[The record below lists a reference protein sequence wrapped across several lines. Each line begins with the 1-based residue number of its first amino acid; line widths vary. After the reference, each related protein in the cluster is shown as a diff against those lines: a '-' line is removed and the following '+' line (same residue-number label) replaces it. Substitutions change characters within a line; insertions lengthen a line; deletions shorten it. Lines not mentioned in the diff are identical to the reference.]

1 MAADPHSSEKQSEHF
16 IAAAMREVD
25 AAGDDVVRCSS
36 LHHSLG
42 LIIEQRCEDQR
53 RALHHYLE
61 AQRLT
66 PDCPAVNQTLNRIYA
81 AGRDWNMAVR
91 ALAVQPDIFSDGAQK
106 ARLLLQQGRLYEDC
120 LDNPAAAAEA
130 YQNGLAQNPDDRQ
143 ILFRLRRLCSRVGDH
158 PLQVETCQRWASMTQ
173 DPDLSALLNHQ
184 AGRLLEDDIEPGGE
198 VGQEEVGDQE
208 DLPIKHYRRALDL
221 VPDHEPS
228 LRAMSRRLSRQGRW
242 EEMANLLEL
251 ALEHAEGRAWR
262 VDRMHRLGELYQ
274 ERLADAERAAGVLRR
289 ALSEDEGDLTA
300 LDFLAEAAWRQGDH
314 ASLCGLLDRLA
325 RRAVDD
331 RDALAYLY
339 EMAATIEDHLPEL
352 DPVAVYQRIS
362 QAEATEPRVL
372 ESLERIYHQRGD
384 RESLILIWSDLL
396 PRTENPARRE
406 SLLLQLAGAQEATG
420 DLHGAAG
427 TLAEAVE
434 DTDNWIVAHELQRLQ
449 LELGQWPLAVKA
461 LEHAARLSLDG
472 SNRADYLMAAARL
485 ADGRLH
491 EPEPAI
497 DALSCLLQLRPLHQ
511 EGAEMLDRLLE
522 EQGEYEEL
530 ASSLA
535 QRIELLGAL
544 KEPQLRGLSE
554 AEVVRVRI
562 RTLTR
567 LAEIQQDKLMQPE
580 RALETL
586 VRCAQ
591 IDAGHAPTL
600 LRLGALCMRLQRW
613 HRAVEVYWDL
623 VRGTDNEAALCTAH
637 RRLGE
642 LYGDKL
648 GDHLRAVSS
657 YQNVLTLAPDD
668 LEALQRLYLLFIR
681 AGDQGNAMELRERL
695 RALKAAGAEEQ
706 PVRLESRLEHRSV
719 CRTAP
724 GDAERKLI
732 GALVSA
738 SLLASE
744 GRLDEALA
752 EHQQALQMDLLHEE
766 NLRQM
771 SEVLIRAGRQDS
783 AYAAV
788 VVLRCL
794 DRATEEELRF
804 YRDVQKGGVRF
815 PRQAIQHSA
824 FETILVHPEEHMEG
838 RQVLAMM
845 GQIAH
850 LLRPQRM
857 EDWGVGSENR
867 LLPHMEH
874 PLRAVV
880 VEVASLLGLEQAP
893 DIYISDLRRSEM
905 DLLFV
910 DPPALVVGQDVLEA
924 LPAMVVRCWI
934 GKLLSYLRNQTW
946 IAHGY
951 SPRQLRRLVW
961 AACQATGIT
970 LEAAQDLGAS
980 DDEASALSARI
991 KRALD
996 RRMLQEL
1003 QQSCQALALVVAP
1016 DFNRWAL
1023 AMELTAIR
1031 TAVWVINELET
1042 VLDLL
1047 VVSGRDPA
1055 GGEIPEGGSPRRI
1068 RRGALQ
1074 DPLFHEAVRFWLS
1087 EEFSLLVSDR

>member
-1 MAADPHSSEKQSEHF
+1 MATDPHSTDQRSEPF

-25 AAGDDVVRCSS
+25 AAEDDVVRCSS

-53 RALHHYLE
+53 QALHHYLE

-81 AGRDWNMAVR
+81 AGRDWTVAVSH
-91 ALAVQPDIFSDGAQK
+91 LAAQPDIFSDGAQK

-143 ILFRLRRLCSRVGDH
+143 ILFRLRRLCSRVGDQ
-158 PLQVETCQRWASMTQ
+158 PLLVETCQRWASMTQ

-198 VGQEEVGDQE
+198 VGQEEVVDQE
-208 DLPIKHYRRALDL
+208 DLSIKHYRRALDL

-228 LRAMSRRLSRQGRW
+228 LRAMCRRLSLQGRW
-242 EEMANLLEL
+242 EEMANLLEE

-262 VDRMHRLGELYQ
+262 VDLMHRLGELYQ

-325 RRAVDD
+325 RRAVND

-362 QAEATEPRVL
+362 QAEATEPSVL

-434 DTDNWIVAHELQRLQ
+434 DTDNWIVAHELQRLR

-461 LEHAARLSLDG
+461 LEHAARLSLDS

-485 ADGRLH
+485 AEDRLH

-497 DALSCLLQLRPLHQ
+497 DALSQLLQFRPLHQ

-535 QRIELLGAL
+535 QRTELLGAL

-554 AEVVRVRI
+554 AEVVRARI
-562 RTLTR
+562 RSLTR

-591 IDAGHAPTL
+591 VDAGHAPTL

-642 LYGDKL
+642 LYGDRL

-695 RALKAAGAEEQ
+695 RALKAAGVEEQ
-706 PVRLESRLEHRSV
+706 PARLESR
-719 CRTAP
+719 
-724 GDAERKLI
+724 
-732 GALVSA
+732 LVSA

-744 GRLDEALA
+744 GRLEEALA
-752 EHQQALQMDLLHEE
+752 EHQLALQMDLLHEE

-771 SEVLIRAGRQDS
+771 SGVLIRAGRQDS

-874 PLRAVV
+874 SLRAVV

-934 GKLLSYLRNQTW
+934 GRLLSYLRNQTW

-970 LEAAQDLGAS
+970 LEAAQGLGAS

-996 RRMLQEL
+996 RRTLQEL
-1003 QQSCQALALVVAP
+1003 QQTCQALVVAP

-1031 TAVWVINELET
+1031 TAVWIINELET

-1074 DPLFHEAVRFWLS
+1074 DPLFQEAVRFWLS